1 MFNII
6 NELSPRERT
15 KRVIELAT
23 NNLVDFSVAVDA
35 KYTAPWHIQEIASVL
50 ERVLC
55 DAIQNKKSRI
65 ILEIPPRHGKSELST
80 IKFPAWALGK
90 YPDLP
95 IVVCSYSESLAT
107 TFGLKTRDIM
117 NDDIYRLLF
126 PTRLRADQKAKGKW
140 LVTASDQYGKIRQTG
155 GGYTAAGV
163 GSGITGRGFKIG
175 IIDDPFKDREEAESE
190 TIRNKVWDWY
200 KDVFYTRQES
210 NAAIIIIA
218 ARWHTDDLIGR
229 LIEKEEEDKKA
240 GVENYDQWEIIRF
253 PAIAEQDEK
262 YRKKGEA
269 LWPEKFSINQLKT
282 IENTQGQYSFSALY
296 QQEPISSETQEFRK
310 EYFKYYKPETLL
322 TIPGLRY
329 YTLVD
334 LAHSEKKENHETVVR
349 TIAKAVALPQ
359 WYLIEESAG
368 HYDPGETIDKIFYH
382 ALTYQSEVWI
392 EGVGYQRSIEYHLKE
407 KMKRDQVYFMVNL
420 LKRNSEVAKSE
431 RIRGLL
437 PLYRAGIIFHRDN
450 GLDAG
455 MERQLLSFPKGKL
468 DDRIDCLANGLEAV
482 RGTQQSQKERLFKAI
497 EKRRRGIII
506 NKQQLSGMRKQKS
519 ISNYI

>member
-1 MFNII
+1 ME
-6 NELSPRERT
+6 ELSPQERT
-15 KRVIELAT
+15 RRVIELSL
-23 NNLVDFSVAVDA
+23 NNLIDFSVAVDPR
-35 KYTAPWHIQEIASVL
+35 YSDPWHIQEIAKVL
-50 ERVLC
+50 ERVLKK
-55 DAIQNKKSRI
+55 AVNNEKSRI
-65 ILEIPPRHGKSELST
+65 ILEIPPRHGKSELAT

-90 YPDLP
+90 YPSLP
-95 IVVCSYSESLAT
+95 VVVCSYSESLAI
-107 TFGLKTRDIM
+107 TFGLKTRDII
-117 NDDIYRLLF
+117 NDDVYKIIFR
-126 PTRLRADQKAKGKW
+126 TKLRSDQKAKGKW
-140 LVTASDQYGKIRQTG
+140 LVNFEESNGRLKRTG

-190 TIRNKVWDWY
+190 IIRNKIWDWY

-210 NAAIIIIA
+210 NAAIIVIA

-229 LIEKEEEDKKA
+229 LIEKENEDRKA
-240 GVENYDQWEIIRF
+240 GITNYDKWEIIKF
-253 PAIAEQDEK
+253 PAIAEEDEK

-269 LWPEKFSINQLKT
+269 LWPEKFSIDQLKT
-282 IENTQGQYSFSALY
+282 IENTQGQYAFSALY
-296 QQEPISSETQEFRK
+296 QQEPISSEIQEFRK
-310 EYFKYYKPETLL
+310 EFLKYYKSETLL

-334 LAHSEKKENHETVVR
+334 LAHSEKKENHETVIR

-368 HYDPGETIDKIFYH
+368 HYDPGETIDKIWYH
-382 ALTYQSEVWI
+382 AMTYQSEVWI

-407 KMKRDQVYFMVNL
+407 KMKKEQTYFIVNL
-420 LKRNSEVAKSE
+420 LKRNQEISKAE

-455 MERQLLSFPKGKL
+455 LERQLLSFPKGKL

-482 RGTQQSQKERLFKAI
+482 RGTHQSQTERIFKAK
-497 EKRRRGIII
+497 EKRLRGRII
-506 NKQQLSGMRKQKS
+506 NKSKPGTK
-519 ISNYI
+519 ISKYI